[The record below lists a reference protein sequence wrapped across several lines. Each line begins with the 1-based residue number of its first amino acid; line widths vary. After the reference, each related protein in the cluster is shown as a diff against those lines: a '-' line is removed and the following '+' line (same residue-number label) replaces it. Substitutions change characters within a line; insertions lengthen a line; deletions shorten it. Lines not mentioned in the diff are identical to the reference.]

1 MTHHGV
7 ALPIT
12 RVMPEVTVECLGC
25 GLPRVVWESRLVRSG
40 AGACP
45 RCGFV
50 GWAPSRDL
58 TEAERR
64 NLRELPIDRRGQ
76 EPAAA

>member
-1 MTHHGV
+1 
-7 ALPIT
+7 
-12 RVMPEVTVECLGC
+12 MPEVTVECLGC
-25 GLPRVVWESRLVRSG
+25 GLPRVVRESRLVRSG

-45 RCGFV
+45 RCGYV

-58 TEAERR
+58 TEVDRR
-64 NLRELPIDRRGQ
+64 ELRELPIAVRGR